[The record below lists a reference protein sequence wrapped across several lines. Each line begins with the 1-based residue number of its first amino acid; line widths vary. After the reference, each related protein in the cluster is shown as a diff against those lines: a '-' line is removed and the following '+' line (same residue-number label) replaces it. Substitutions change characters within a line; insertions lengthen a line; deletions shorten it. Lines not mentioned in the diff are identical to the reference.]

1 MKLLTIITLFV
12 PLISADI
19 FPLSIIHINDFHAR
33 FEPTDTSGGTCD
45 AGEECIGGLARTIYT
60 VKRLLEEQK
69 DQNPVY
75 FNAGDSFQGT
85 LWYNIGRWNVTSQ
98 FLNML
103 PADAMTLG
111 NHEFDHGIEGVVPF
125 LESINSPMLVANM
138 DARDEPDMQGK
149 YQKSI
154 IIERSNR
161 KIGVIGVILE
171 TTYDLANT
179 GNLIFQNEST
189 AIREEAQKLREQG
202 ANIIIAITH
211 CGYDVDKLIAQ
222 HAADD
227 VDVIVGSHSHTF
239 LYTGDKLPGPDTPYG
254 PYPTEVV
261 HENGHRILIVQA
273 AAYAKYVGNI
283 TVYFDDDGNV
293 VDYSG
298 APIYM
303 GSSVPEDADIVEAM
317 KPWQEI
323 IDAQGSVVV
332 GETKVELAMSTCSD
346 SECNLGNYFCD
357 AMIHAF
363 AALTPYSEMPWANVS
378 IGLINT
384 GGLRVPLRKG
394 TLTYAHLVTMSPF
407 ENVLTAFN
415 LPGHKLLE
423 ALEFSVQPI
432 DIKSNTTNSP
442 IYMQVAGLKI
452 TYNYNN
458 PVGERVVDIK
468 VRCADCAIPVYEDF
482 DSRKI
487 YRIVAPD
494 FLAEGGGGFT
504 MFRDYGSDWQKEMT
518 DIDALLSFTRNTS
531 PIYIGREKRI
541 SVLGYPET
549 AAAIV
554 PIKEEMDKVGAVVQG
569 ETKVELRKSTCSS
582 DECNLGNF
590 FCDAMIHAFTGLT
603 PYSEGLWSNVS
614 IGIVNTGALRV
625 PLSPGNITYSHIVT
639 MSPFENKLTAFN
651 IPGHKLLEALEYS
664 VSPIDLDSG
673 VTSSYRFIQVSG
685 LKITYNYANPTGER
699 VVDIKVRCSEC
710 DIPVY
715 EDFDSTK
722 IYRVVAPDFLAEGG
736 DGFAMFRDYGYDFQK
751 EMSDLD
757 ALLSY
762 TTQVTPIYVGKEKR
776 ITVLRNEEVLKL
788 KQIWATNITTEGNV
802 VVGTSRV
809 TLSNYNCAQSECNVG
824 NLYTDAILHAFLRLE
839 PYNTHKWANASIA
852 ITTSAEMRAS
862 IPRGNVT
869 YKEAFELCSY
879 EGDLIAFDLAG
890 KYLLEALE
898 YSVSSIDLENN
909 VNETYKFLHSSGIR
923 VTYDLRAAK
932 EDRVVSADVR
942 CTDCAI
948 PFYES
953 LSPNKTYRIVA
964 AKYLATGGYGY
975 SMFTN
980 YGSSRNTL
988 PVNEL
993 TALIDYFRAEKPI
1006 TIGLQGRIKLI

>member
-33 FEPTDTSGGTCD
+33 FESTDTSGGTCD

-239 LYTGDKLPGPDTPYG
+239 LYTGDKLPGPDKPYG

-303 GSSVPEDADIVEAM
+303 GSSVPED
-317 KPWQEI
+317 
-323 IDAQGSVVV
+323 
-332 GETKVELAMSTCSD
+332 
-346 SECNLGNYFCD
+346 
-357 AMIHAF
+357 
-363 AALTPYSEMPWANVS
+363 
-378 IGLINT
+378 
-384 GGLRVPLRKG
+384 
-394 TLTYAHLVTMSPF
+394 
-407 ENVLTAFN
+407 
-415 LPGHKLLE
+415 
-423 ALEFSVQPI
+423 
-432 DIKSNTTNSP
+432 
-442 IYMQVAGLKI
+442 
-452 TYNYNN
+452 
-458 PVGERVVDIK
+458 
-468 VRCADCAIPVYEDF
+468 
-482 DSRKI
+482 
-487 YRIVAPD
+487 
-494 FLAEGGGGFT
+494 
-504 MFRDYGSDWQKEMT
+504 
-518 DIDALLSFTRNTS
+518 
-531 PIYIGREKRI
+531 
-541 SVLGYPET
+541 PET

-569 ETKVELRKSTCSS
+569 ETKVELKKSTCSS

-603 PYSEGLWSNVS
+603 PYSEGSWSYVS

-664 VSPIDLDSG
+664 VSPIDLDGG

-685 LKITYNYANPTGER
+685 LKITYNYANPNGER

-736 DGFAMFRDYGYDFQK
+736 DGFAMLRDYGYDFQK

-762 TTQVTPIYVGKEKR
+762 TTQVTPIFVGKEKR
-776 ITVLRNEEVLKL
+776 ITVLRK
-788 KQIWATNITTEGNV
+788 
-802 VVGTSRV
+802 
-809 TLSNYNCAQSECNVG
+809 
-824 NLYTDAILHAFLRLE
+824 
-839 PYNTHKWANASIA
+839 
-852 ITTSAEMRAS
+852 
-862 IPRGNVT
+862 
-869 YKEAFELCSY
+869 
-879 EGDLIAFDLAG
+879 
-890 KYLLEALE
+890 
-898 YSVSSIDLENN
+898 
-909 VNETYKFLHSSGIR
+909 
-923 VTYDLRAAK
+923 
-932 EDRVVSADVR
+932 
-942 CTDCAI
+942 
-948 PFYES
+948 
-953 LSPNKTYRIVA
+953 
-964 AKYLATGGYGY
+964 
-975 SMFTN
+975 
-980 YGSSRNTL
+980 
-988 PVNEL
+988 
-993 TALIDYFRAEKPI
+993 
-1006 TIGLQGRIKLI
+1006 

>member
-33 FEPTDTSGGTCD
+33 FESTDTSGGTCD

-239 LYTGDKLPGPDTPYG
+239 LYTGDKLPGPDKPYG

-303 GSSVPEDADIVEAM
+303 GSSVPED
-317 KPWQEI
+317 K
-323 IDAQGSVVV
+323 
-332 GETKVELAMSTCSD
+332 
-346 SECNLGNYFCD
+346 
-357 AMIHAF
+357 
-363 AALTPYSEMPWANVS
+363 
-378 IGLINT
+378 
-384 GGLRVPLRKG
+384 
-394 TLTYAHLVTMSPF
+394 
-407 ENVLTAFN
+407 
-415 LPGHKLLE
+415 
-423 ALEFSVQPI
+423 
-432 DIKSNTTNSP
+432 
-442 IYMQVAGLKI
+442 
-452 TYNYNN
+452 
-458 PVGERVVDIK
+458 
-468 VRCADCAIPVYEDF
+468 
-482 DSRKI
+482 
-487 YRIVAPD
+487 
-494 FLAEGGGGFT
+494 
-504 MFRDYGSDWQKEMT
+504 
-518 DIDALLSFTRNTS
+518 
-531 PIYIGREKRI
+531 
-541 SVLGYPET
+541 
-549 AAAIV
+549 
-554 PIKEEMDKVGAVVQG
+554 
-569 ETKVELRKSTCSS
+569 
-582 DECNLGNF
+582 
-590 FCDAMIHAFTGLT
+590 
-603 PYSEGLWSNVS
+603 
-614 IGIVNTGALRV
+614 
-625 PLSPGNITYSHIVT
+625 
-639 MSPFENKLTAFN
+639 
-651 IPGHKLLEALEYS
+651 
-664 VSPIDLDSG
+664 
-673 VTSSYRFIQVSG
+673 
-685 LKITYNYANPTGER
+685 
-699 VVDIKVRCSEC
+699 
-710 DIPVY
+710 
-715 EDFDSTK
+715 
-722 IYRVVAPDFLAEGG
+722 
-736 DGFAMFRDYGYDFQK
+736 
-751 EMSDLD
+751 
-757 ALLSY
+757 
-762 TTQVTPIYVGKEKR
+762 
-776 ITVLRNEEVLKL
+776 EVLKL

-809 TLSNYNCAQSECNVG
+809 TLPNYNCAQTECNIG
-824 NLYTDAILHAFLRLE
+824 NLYTDAILHAFLRLD
-839 PYNTHKWANASIA
+839 PYNTNKWANASIA

-862 IPRGNVT
+862 IPRGNIT
-869 YKEAFELCSY
+869 YKEAFQLCSY

-898 YSVSSIDLENN
+898 YSVSSIDIENT
-909 VNETYKFLHSSGIR
+909 VNETHKFLHSSGIR

-932 EDRVVSADVR
+932 ENRVVSAEVR

-948 PFYES
+948 PVYEP
-953 LSPNKTYRIVA
+953 LSPNKTYRIIA
-964 AKYLATGGYGY
+964 ARYVATGGYGY

-980 YGSSRNTL
+980 YGSSRNIL

-993 TALIDYFRAEKPI
+993 TALIDYFKVEKPI

>member
-33 FEPTDTSGGTCD
+33 FESTDTSGGTCD

-239 LYTGDKLPGPDTPYG
+239 LYTGDKLPGPDKPYG

-303 GSSVPEDADIVEAM
+303 GSSVPED
-317 KPWQEI
+317 K
-323 IDAQGSVVV
+323 
-332 GETKVELAMSTCSD
+332 
-346 SECNLGNYFCD
+346 
-357 AMIHAF
+357 
-363 AALTPYSEMPWANVS
+363 
-378 IGLINT
+378 
-384 GGLRVPLRKG
+384 
-394 TLTYAHLVTMSPF
+394 
-407 ENVLTAFN
+407 
-415 LPGHKLLE
+415 
-423 ALEFSVQPI
+423 
-432 DIKSNTTNSP
+432 
-442 IYMQVAGLKI
+442 
-452 TYNYNN
+452 
-458 PVGERVVDIK
+458 
-468 VRCADCAIPVYEDF
+468 
-482 DSRKI
+482 
-487 YRIVAPD
+487 
-494 FLAEGGGGFT
+494 
-504 MFRDYGSDWQKEMT
+504 
-518 DIDALLSFTRNTS
+518 
-531 PIYIGREKRI
+531 
-541 SVLGYPET
+541 
-549 AAAIV
+549 
-554 PIKEEMDKVGAVVQG
+554 
-569 ETKVELRKSTCSS
+569 
-582 DECNLGNF
+582 
-590 FCDAMIHAFTGLT
+590 
-603 PYSEGLWSNVS
+603 
-614 IGIVNTGALRV
+614 
-625 PLSPGNITYSHIVT
+625 
-639 MSPFENKLTAFN
+639 
-651 IPGHKLLEALEYS
+651 
-664 VSPIDLDSG
+664 
-673 VTSSYRFIQVSG
+673 
-685 LKITYNYANPTGER
+685 
-699 VVDIKVRCSEC
+699 
-710 DIPVY
+710 
-715 EDFDSTK
+715 
-722 IYRVVAPDFLAEGG
+722 
-736 DGFAMFRDYGYDFQK
+736 
-751 EMSDLD
+751 
-757 ALLSY
+757 
-762 TTQVTPIYVGKEKR
+762 
-776 ITVLRNEEVLKL
+776 EVLKL

-809 TLSNYNCAQSECNVG
+809 TLPNYNCAQTECNIG
-824 NLYTDAILHAFLRLE
+824 NLYTDAILHAVRWGFNQICRNLQLTLLLKVFTFG
-839 PYNTHKWANASIA
+839 PLQHK
-852 ITTSAEMRAS
+852 
-862 IPRGNVT
+862 
-869 YKEAFELCSY
+869 
-879 EGDLIAFDLAG
+879 
-890 KYLLEALE
+890 
-898 YSVSSIDLENN
+898 
-909 VNETYKFLHSSGIR
+909 
-923 VTYDLRAAK
+923 
-932 EDRVVSADVR
+932 
-942 CTDCAI
+942 
-948 PFYES
+948 
-953 LSPNKTYRIVA
+953 
-964 AKYLATGGYGY
+964 
-975 SMFTN
+975 
-980 YGSSRNTL
+980 
-988 PVNEL
+988 
-993 TALIDYFRAEKPI
+993 
-1006 TIGLQGRIKLI
+1006 

>member
-45 AGEECIGGLARTIYT
+45 AGNECIGGLARTVYT

-179 GNLIFQNEST
+179 GNLIFQNESA
-189 AIREEAQKLREQG
+189 AIREEAQKLKAQG

-211 CGYDVDKLIAQ
+211 CGYNVDKLIAQ

-283 TVYFDDDGNV
+283 TVYFDDEGNV

-303 GSSVPEDADIVEAM
+303 GSSVPQDSDIIEAM
-317 KPWQEI
+317 QPWKEI

-332 GETKVELAMSTCSD
+332 GESIVELAMSTCSD

-357 AMIHAF
+357 AMVHAF
-363 AALTPYSEMPWANVS
+363 AGLTPYSEMPWSNVS

-432 DIKSNTTNSP
+432 DINSNTTNSP

-458 PVGERVVDIK
+458 PVGERVVNLK
-468 VRCADCAIPVYEDF
+468 VRCANCAIPLYEDF

-541 SVLGYPET
+541 SVLG
-549 AAAIV
+549 
-554 PIKEEMDKVGAVVQG
+554 
-569 ETKVELRKSTCSS
+569 
-582 DECNLGNF
+582 
-590 FCDAMIHAFTGLT
+590 
-603 PYSEGLWSNVS
+603 
-614 IGIVNTGALRV
+614 
-625 PLSPGNITYSHIVT
+625 
-639 MSPFENKLTAFN
+639 
-651 IPGHKLLEALEYS
+651 
-664 VSPIDLDSG
+664 
-673 VTSSYRFIQVSG
+673 
-685 LKITYNYANPTGER
+685 
-699 VVDIKVRCSEC
+699 
-710 DIPVY
+710 
-715 EDFDSTK
+715 
-722 IYRVVAPDFLAEGG
+722 
-736 DGFAMFRDYGYDFQK
+736 
-751 EMSDLD
+751 
-757 ALLSY
+757 
-762 TTQVTPIYVGKEKR
+762 
-776 ITVLRNEEVLKL
+776 
-788 KQIWATNITTEGNV
+788 
-802 VVGTSRV
+802 
-809 TLSNYNCAQSECNVG
+809 
-824 NLYTDAILHAFLRLE
+824 
-839 PYNTHKWANASIA
+839 
-852 ITTSAEMRAS
+852 
-862 IPRGNVT
+862 
-869 YKEAFELCSY
+869 
-879 EGDLIAFDLAG
+879 
-890 KYLLEALE
+890 
-898 YSVSSIDLENN
+898 
-909 VNETYKFLHSSGIR
+909 
-923 VTYDLRAAK
+923 
-932 EDRVVSADVR
+932 
-942 CTDCAI
+942 
-948 PFYES
+948 
-953 LSPNKTYRIVA
+953 
-964 AKYLATGGYGY
+964 
-975 SMFTN
+975 
-980 YGSSRNTL
+980 
-988 PVNEL
+988 
-993 TALIDYFRAEKPI
+993 
-1006 TIGLQGRIKLI
+1006 

>member
-12 PLISADI
+12 PLISADV

-45 AGEECIGGLARTIYT
+45 AGNECIGGLARTVYT

-149 YQKSI
+149 YKKSI

-179 GNLIFQNEST
+179 GNLIFQNESA
-189 AIREEAQKLREQG
+189 AIREEAQKLKAQG

-211 CGYDVDKLIAQ
+211 CGYNVDKLIAQ

-283 TVYFDDDGNV
+283 TVYFDDEGNV

-303 GSSVPEDADIVEAM
+303 GSSVPQDSDIIEAM
-317 KPWQEI
+317 QPWKEI

-332 GETKVELAMSTCSD
+332 GKSIVELAMSTCSD

-357 AMIHAF
+357 AMVHAF
-363 AALTPYSEMPWANVS
+363 AALTPYSEMPWSNVS

-458 PVGERVVDIK
+458 PVGERVVDLK
-468 VRCADCAIPVYEDF
+468 VRCANCAIPLYEDF

-541 SVLGYPET
+541 SVLG
-549 AAAIV
+549 
-554 PIKEEMDKVGAVVQG
+554 
-569 ETKVELRKSTCSS
+569 
-582 DECNLGNF
+582 
-590 FCDAMIHAFTGLT
+590 
-603 PYSEGLWSNVS
+603 
-614 IGIVNTGALRV
+614 
-625 PLSPGNITYSHIVT
+625 
-639 MSPFENKLTAFN
+639 
-651 IPGHKLLEALEYS
+651 
-664 VSPIDLDSG
+664 
-673 VTSSYRFIQVSG
+673 
-685 LKITYNYANPTGER
+685 
-699 VVDIKVRCSEC
+699 
-710 DIPVY
+710 
-715 EDFDSTK
+715 
-722 IYRVVAPDFLAEGG
+722 
-736 DGFAMFRDYGYDFQK
+736 
-751 EMSDLD
+751 
-757 ALLSY
+757 
-762 TTQVTPIYVGKEKR
+762 
-776 ITVLRNEEVLKL
+776 
-788 KQIWATNITTEGNV
+788 
-802 VVGTSRV
+802 
-809 TLSNYNCAQSECNVG
+809 
-824 NLYTDAILHAFLRLE
+824 
-839 PYNTHKWANASIA
+839 
-852 ITTSAEMRAS
+852 
-862 IPRGNVT
+862 
-869 YKEAFELCSY
+869 
-879 EGDLIAFDLAG
+879 
-890 KYLLEALE
+890 
-898 YSVSSIDLENN
+898 
-909 VNETYKFLHSSGIR
+909 
-923 VTYDLRAAK
+923 
-932 EDRVVSADVR
+932 
-942 CTDCAI
+942 
-948 PFYES
+948 
-953 LSPNKTYRIVA
+953 
-964 AKYLATGGYGY
+964 
-975 SMFTN
+975 
-980 YGSSRNTL
+980 
-988 PVNEL
+988 
-993 TALIDYFRAEKPI
+993 
-1006 TIGLQGRIKLI
+1006 